1 MRRVDKRLANIE
13 AQIEMLT
20 KFAPIIV
27 AIDKHIHYDEL
38 PKDEYK
44 TLYCEYI
51 GIDRETF
58 EKVSA
63 MVLGDLHVILR
74 KIEPPSHNE
83 LQEII
88 AEVESMVLD
97 EP

>member
-1 MRRVDKRLANIE
+1 MKVAKRLENIE
-13 AQIEMLT
+13 AHIEMLT
-20 KFAPIIV
+20 KYAPIIV

-58 EKVSA
+58 EKISFV
-63 MVLGDLHVILR
+63 VLGDLHIVLR
-74 KIEPPSHNE
+74 KIEQVTEKE
-83 LQEII
+83 LQAII
-88 AEVESMVLD
+88 SELEQDAFN
-97 EP
+97 